1 MSIAATIPSRR
12 RSRLVLG
19 SRKSSISATIS
30 GTTCR
35 IETGGKGTERGG
47 SIIAVVVTDTC
58 AVCGVIP
65 SAAMTGVTTMHVV
78 LAGGTIA
85 QVSPTP

>member
-1 MSIAATIPSRR
+1 MSMAAAIPSRR

-19 SRKSSISATIS
+19 SRKSSSSPTIS

-47 SIIAVVVTDTC
+47 SVIAVVVTDTC

-78 LAGGTIA
+78 LAVGTIA
-85 QVSPTP
+85 QASPTP